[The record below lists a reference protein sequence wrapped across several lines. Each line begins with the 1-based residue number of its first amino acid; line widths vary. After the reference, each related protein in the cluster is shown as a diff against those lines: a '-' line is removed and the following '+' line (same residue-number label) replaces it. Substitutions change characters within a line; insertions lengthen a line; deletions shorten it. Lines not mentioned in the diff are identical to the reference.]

1 MRFQMLKLKGLQMGP
16 QMSELKP
23 ERVRLLV
30 GFPDTP
36 DQDMIPVTIMDRDS
50 RRLKYQHVPRDQ
62 LACMEGDA
70 MGEWMAVWLPTA
82 EKWSLVDY
90 VSDMRKALKVV
101 EAA

>member
-1 MRFQMLKLKGLQMGP
+1 MRFQGPNQKGQKMGP

-30 GFPDTP
+30 GFPETP
-36 DQDMIPVTIMDRDS
+36 DADMMPVTIMDRDS

-62 LACMEGDA
+62 LAVMNGDC
-70 MGEWMAVWLPTA
+70 MGEWMAIYLPTA
-82 EKWSLVDY
+82 EKWSLIDFVG
-90 VSDMRKALKVV
+90 DMRKALKVV